1 LVLPIKQSELLL
13 SNLSFLYS
21 NPYNTFYHHSIY
33 NNTTTSIIM
42 PGWSLEHKFQLL
54 LIIISL
60 NNAQHTV
67 RATNNPELVTPL
79 TIPSQDW
86 DLVARGMSTHDKT
99 YTRESVR
106 YASKPLQGVMPR

>member
-1 LVLPIKQSELLL
+1 
-13 SNLSFLYS
+13 
-21 NPYNTFYHHSIY
+21 
-33 NNTTTSIIM
+33 M

-67 RATNNPELVTPL
+67 RATNSPELVTSL

-106 YASKPLQGVMPR
+106 YAYKSVKGLIPR